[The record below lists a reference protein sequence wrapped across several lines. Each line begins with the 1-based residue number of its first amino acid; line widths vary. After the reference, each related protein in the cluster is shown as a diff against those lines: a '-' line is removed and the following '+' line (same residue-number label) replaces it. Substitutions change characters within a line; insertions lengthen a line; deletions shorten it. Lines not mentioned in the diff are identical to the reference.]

1 MTFPTIKRRE
11 TLFDPAAESAAAYPI
26 LELMLSTVL
35 LKKPLNQLVQRL
47 FLSGLCVV
55 LQQDRHERQRYEK
68 QTDRL
73 WQTVVSKT
81 KAYRNCT
88 DVRLAGVPDRS
99 GPGRPFGD
107 FSDGTEKSL
116 GPEAETLH
124 RSSKDDKIPGML
136 SMPGI
141 FLAYCLLRS

>member
-1 MTFPTIKRRE
+1 PLTRR
-11 TLFDPAAESAAAYPI
+11 LNQCSAQA
-26 LELMLSTVL
+26 L
-35 LKKPLNQLVQRL
+35 LKKSLNQLVQKL

-55 LQQDRHERQRYEK
+55 LQQDWHERQRYEK

-107 FSDGTEKSL
+107 FSDGAEKSL

-141 FLAYCLLRS
+141 F